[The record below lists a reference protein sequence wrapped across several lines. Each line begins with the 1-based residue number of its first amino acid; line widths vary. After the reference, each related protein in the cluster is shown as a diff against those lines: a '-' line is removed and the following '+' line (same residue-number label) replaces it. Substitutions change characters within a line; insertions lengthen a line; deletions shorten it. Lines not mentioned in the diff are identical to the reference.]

1 MAGEVGEGIAAIA
14 EHAAVGVGFLVYYT
28 GVVDEV
34 FGAVA
39 VGAVDDEVIFGED
52 GGGDGLDGGGGA
64 GLDGGGAG
72 QRNCPERWLLGLLG
86 GLGLGEEG
94 SGEELG
100 DFYYSAVGVDGA
112 QLFGGG
118 DYLGS
123 PHVGGEMDDLALKV
137 AFIHY
142 IAVHQAYCSHSRRSK
157 IHRHR
162 GAKSAAAYNE
172 HPALSESLLSFPSYF
187 LQQ

>member
-14 EHAAVGVGFLVYYT
+14 EHTAVGVGFLVYYT

-52 GGGDGLDGGGGA
+52 GGGAGLDGGGGA

-72 QRNCPERWLLGLLG
+72 QRNCPERWLLGGLGLLW

-100 DFYYSAVGVDGA
+100 DFDYAAVVVDGA
-112 QLFGGG
+112 KFFGG
-118 DYLGS
+118 
-123 PHVGGEMDDLALKV
+123 
-137 AFIHY
+137 
-142 IAVHQAYCSHSRRSK
+142 
-157 IHRHR
+157 
-162 GAKSAAAYNE
+162 
-172 HPALSESLLSFPSYF
+172 
-187 LQQ
+187 

>member
-52 GGGDGLDGGGGA
+52 GGGA
-64 GLDGGGAG
+64 GLDEGGAG
-72 QRNCPERWLLGLLG
+72 QRNCPERWLLGLLGLLG

-137 AFIHY
+137 AFIHQVT
-142 IAVHQAYCSHSRRSK
+142 VHQAYCTYSRRSK

>member
-1 MAGEVGEGIAAIA
+1 MMKSYSERMEGEPEPGWMVEGAPGSETARN
-14 EHAAVGVGFLVYYT
+14 
-28 GVVDEV
+28 
-34 FGAVA
+34 
-39 VGAVDDEVIFGED
+39 
-52 GGGDGLDGGGGA
+52 GGSWGGGG
-64 GLDGGGAG
+64 G
-72 QRNCPERWLLGLLG
+72 
-86 GLGLGEEG
+86 
-94 SGEELG
+94 GEELG